1 MWKEGVFGRALAS
14 ASAAASPRAL
24 PNGNAGNGSA
34 HGAHAEPIL
43 YRRDEPLRA
52 CLIWA
57 KLCARARQLQGA
69 VFDFVYLFPG
79 LSLWMQKNVLSLG
92 SGRTLL
98 MSVFLEPCSFRRLCS
113 SSVTSPRSPPSSP
126 RSTAESEPVASSL
139 MPPPAGERR
148 RRPWV
153 ARRRPGS
160 GGAAARSPCAL
171 VGALGSARGR
181 QKR

>member
-1 MWKEGVFGRALAS
+1 MEVEFVSITEGSVERSRPRVSQSIRHS
-14 ASAAASPRAL
+14 ARV
-24 PNGNAGNGSA
+24 
-34 HGAHAEPIL
+34 AHAHAGIS
-43 YRRDEPLRA
+43 RA

-79 LSLWMQKNVLSLG
+79 LSLWMQKNILSLG

-126 RSTAESEPVASSL
+126 RSTAESEPVALSL

-153 ARRRPGS
+153 ARRRPVS

-181 QKR
+181 QRR